1 MTMSSMSSTYLVIDN
16 LSKKF
21 DRPGERPLS
30 VIDSLNVSV
39 EEGAL
44 LSILGP
50 SGCGKST
57 LLSIINGLDSPT
69 SGRIV
74 INGKEVSVKTRSS
87 VKIGVIFQQPCLL
100 NWRSVRDNVR
110 LPLDE
115 IGVSRKDADE
125 RVEKYLDLVGLGE
138 FMDYFPLQLSGG
150 MQQRVSLARG
160 LAIEP
165 DLLLADEP
173 FSALDEISARKLR
186 QEFVRIWAATG
197 RTVLFV
203 THNIREAVF
212 LSTRMLVVTA
222 RPATTFMEFPLDVPH
237 PRAPEDDALFEI
249 EKRVTRDFMRM
260 EEGAL

>member
-1 MTMSSMSSTYLVIDN
+1 MPTSYLIIEN
-16 LSKKF
+16 LHKEF
-21 DRPGERPLS
+21 PRPGQRPLK
-30 VIDSLNVSV
+30 VISGLNVSV

-57 LLSIINGLDSPT
+57 LLNIINGLDSPT
-69 SGRIV
+69 SGRV
-74 INGKEVSVKTRSS
+74 VVNGKGVGIKARSK
-87 VKIGVIFQQPCLL
+87 VRIGVVFQQPRLL
-100 NWRSVRDNVR
+100 NWRTVRDNVR
-110 LPLDE
+110 IPLNE
-115 IGVSRKDADE
+115 LGIPKEEAAE
-125 RVEKYLDLVGLGE
+125 QVEKYLKLVGLGE
-138 FMDYFPLQLSGG
+138 FMDYYPLQLSGG

-197 RTVLFV
+197 RTILFV

-212 LSTRMLVVTA
+212 LSTRMLVISA
-222 RPATTFMEFPLDVPH
+222 RPAQMFMDLSLDMPH

-249 EKRVTRDFMRM
+249 EKNVTRDFMRM
-260 EEGAL
+260 EEEAS

>member
-1 MTMSSMSSTYLVIDN
+1 MSTPEKVPYLVIEN
-16 LSKKF
+16 MHKEF
-21 DRPGERPLS
+21 PRPGQKPLN
-30 VIDSLNVSV
+30 VIQGLDVSV

-57 LLSIINGLDSPT
+57 LLNIINGLDNAD
-69 SGRIV
+69 SGRV
-74 INGKEVSVKTRSS
+74 VVNGQEVSVKTRSD
-87 VKIGVIFQQPCLL
+87 VRIGVVFQQPRLL
-100 NWRSVRDNVR
+100 NWRTVSENVR

-115 IGVSRKDADE
+115 LGIPREEADM
-125 RVEKYLDLVGLGE
+125 RVKKYLKLVGLEE
-138 FMDYFPLQLSGG
+138 FENFFPLQLSGG

-186 QEFVRIWAATG
+186 QEFVRIWQATG
-197 RTVLFV
+197 RTILFV

-212 LSTRMLVVTA
+212 LSTRMLVITA
-222 RPATTFMEFPLDVPH
+222 RPATVFMDLNVDIPH
-237 PRAPEDDALFEI
+237 PRKPEDDELFEI
-249 EKRVTRDFMRM
+249 EKKVTRDFMLM
-260 EEGAL
+260 EEAGS